1 MKRRLQSLLKSA
13 ALMVAL
19 FAISLNVN
27 AQEWYVMGEYIWSPP
42 HPQGTYMELH
52 YQAETVAINGLEYNT
67 IYIQGQGV
75 LLGAYRNE
83 DNQVYYCKWNG
94 ASYDDEVLL
103 YDYDL
108 EEGDFFND
116 DDEHPM
122 QVIEVST
129 VVDNQG
135 VERKKLTFSF
145 IGLEDET
152 EYWIEGVGSN
162 KGFVNAGNYTPTEDG
177 AIFHLLC
184 YHVDNAVIYVNPTY
198 DTCDID
204 AIEEDGAE
212 SNLSLYPNPACGH
225 VKVMNND
232 HLTITSIEVI
242 DLFGRSLMRVENSDT
257 VDVSKL
263 ANGQYFLRINA
274 VEGAVVRKLS
284 VLK

>member
-1 MKRRLQSLLKSA
+1 MKTRLHSLLKFA
-13 ALMVAL
+13 ALTVAL

-52 YQAETVAINGLEYNT
+52 YQAETVEINGLEYNT

-94 ASYDDEVLL
+94 NSYDDEVLL

-116 DDEHPM
+116 DDAHPM
-122 QVIEVST
+122 QVTEVST
-129 VVDNQG
+129 ITDNQG
-135 VERKKLTFSF
+135 VERKKWTFTF
-145 IGLEDET
+145 IGLEEET
-152 EYWIEGVGSN
+152 EYWIEGVGSS
-162 KGFVNAGNYTPTEDG
+162 KGFVNSGNYTPTEDG

-184 YHVDNAVIYVNPTY
+184 HHVDNAVIYVNPTY
-198 DTCDID
+198 NACDID
-204 AIEEDGAE
+204 DIEENGVE
-212 SNLSLYPNPACGH
+212 NSLSLYPNPANGL
-225 VKVMNND
+225 VKIMNDN
-232 HLTITSIEVI
+232 HLTITNIEVI
-242 DLFGRSLMRVENSDT
+242 DMFGRSLMSVENSDT
-257 VDVSKL
+257 IDVSKL

-274 VEGAVVRKLS
+274 VEGAVVKKLS